1 MAKQKRKRSGGASL
15 EMRGCTLPIAGFLLL
30 VGIAFVNQGASST
43 RATPTARA
51 TVTQAVADAASTRT
65 IAPSAT
71 TTQTDAPTQTAAIAA
86 TATDAPAATES
97 ATSAALDWTPEP
109 GAVALL
115 EGTVYTLSQANVR
128 ECPMT
133 SCEVVTTFGA
143 GVGLPH
149 DALVNGEPVEAGN
162 WVWYRVQYAGRDLYV
177 YSSVVTTRAPQ
188 PASAGGGGVFA
199 TSTPLASSGGATC
212 PRYDA
217 KCTELSTCEQAMAC
231 LAQGN
236 ESLDRDRDGIPCE
249 SLCAGG

>member
-1 MAKQKRKRSGGASL
+1 MAKKRKRSGKRQRNFWAGVLVAIVALGA
-15 EMRGCTLPIAGFLLL
+15 AGNA
-30 VGIAFVNQGASST
+30 GNTSRS

-51 TVTQAVADAASTRT
+51 TVTQVVAAAASTRT

-71 TTQTDAPTQTAAIAA
+71 TTPTDAPTLTQTIAA

-115 EGTVYTLSQANVR
+115 EGTVYTLGQANVR

-162 WVWYRVQYAGRDLYV
+162 WVWYRVQYTGRDLYV
-177 YSSVVTTRAPQ
+177 YSGVVTTRAPQ
-188 PASAGGGGVFA
+188 PASGGGGGVAA

-217 KCTELSTCEQAMAC
+217 KCSELTTCEQAMAC

-236 ESLDRDRDGIPCE
+236 QSLDRDRDGVPCE
-249 SLCAGG
+249 SLCMGG

>member
-1 MAKQKRKRSGGASL
+1 MAKKRKRQRNFWAGVLVVIVALGA
-15 EMRGCTLPIAGFLLL
+15 AGNA
-30 VGIAFVNQGASST
+30 GNTSRS

-51 TVTQAVADAASTRT
+51 TVTQAAVAAVASTRT

-71 TTQTDAPTQTAAIAA
+71 TTQTDAPTLTQTI
-86 TATDAPAATES
+86 AATES
-97 ATSAALDWTPEP
+97 ATSAAIDWTPEP
-109 GAVALL
+109 GAVALM
-115 EGTVYTLSQANVR
+115 EGTVYTLGQANVR

-162 WVWYRVQYAGRDLYV
+162 WVWYRVQYAGRDVYV

-199 TSTPLASSGGATC
+199 TSTPLAASGGATC

-217 KCTELSTCEQAMAC
+217 KCSELTTCEQAMAC

-236 ESLDRDRDGIPCE
+236 QSLDRDRDGVPCE
-249 SLCAGG
+249 SLCMGG